1 MGSCSL
7 RRALSLWGEGVL
19 WVPPVQEPDTV
30 HRVQHH
36 LHPLLHARLLPVAHG
51 RVLEHQAHAV
61 VPHVRAH
68 RDGEL
73 QERRAELLQTVTVT
87 KRALNTTLLDFINS
101 SESYKVFHSH
111 ILILV
116 HTSWLAGSPK

>member
-1 MGSCSL
+1 M
-7 RRALSLWGEGVL
+7 
-19 WVPPVQEPDTV
+19 PPVQEPDTV

-36 LHPLLHARLLPVAHG
+36 LHPLLHAWLLPVAHG

-73 QERRAELLQTVTVT
+73 QERRPELLQRVTLT
-87 KRALNTTLLDFINS
+87 ERALNTTLLDFINS
-101 SESYKVFHSH
+101 SELYKVFHSH
-111 ILILV
+111 ILILIQ
-116 HTSWLAGSPK
+116 TSCWTLEGL

>member
-1 MGSCSL
+1 M
-7 RRALSLWGEGVL
+7 
-19 WVPPVQEPDTV
+19 PPIQEPDTV
-30 HRVQHH
+30 HRIQHH

-73 QERRAELLQTVTVT
+73 QERRPELLQKVTVT
-87 KRALNTTLLDFINS
+87 KRALNTTLLDFKNP
-101 SESYKVFHSH
+101 SELYKSKVFHTVTLPRLQHWIQSLSGCQPQ
-111 ILILV
+111 IIMLEAVRVVKGL
-116 HTSWLAGSPK
+116 